1 MANLVN
7 DKSNLNLIDNKPLR
21 ERIADMLRESILT
34 AELKPGE
41 TIVESALADQFG
53 VSRAPLRE
61 ALQILNAE
69 GLIEVIPYHKSM
81 VRRLTRADIE
91 ELYSLRSTL
100 EAFAIKR
107 IIQNHETLNLDLLK
121 ISCDKMVEAARI
133 NDAQTVSVFDHQFH
147 DTLITL
153 SQHNLLISMWS
164 SVSQRVHQ
172 VLALRD
178 MRRKDIEVM
187 ALSHIPIIDAIEACD
202 LPLAT
207 KLIEIHIETASD
219 LIVDIWDEEA
229 YGNVENKHAG
239 E

>member
-1 MANLVN
+1 MAIMSN
-7 DKSNLNLIDNKPLR
+7 DKSNIIDNKPLR
-21 ERIADMLRESILT
+21 ERIADVLRHSILT

-41 TIVESALADQFG
+41 TIVESVFADQFG

-69 GLIEVIPYHKSM
+69 GLIELIPYHKTM

-91 ELYSLRSTL
+91 ELYSLRNTL

-107 IIQNHETLNLDLLK
+107 IIQNTPLDIEPLD
-121 ISCDKMVEAARI
+121 ICCAKMVDAALA
-133 NDAQTVSVFDHQFH
+133 NDAQLVSVFDHQFH

-153 SQHNLLISMWS
+153 SNHNLLISMWS

-178 MRRKDIEVM
+178 MRRKDIEAM
-187 ALSHIPIIDAIEACD
+187 ARSHIPIIDAIRSRD

-207 KLIEIHIETASD
+207 NLIEIHIETASD
-219 LIVDIWDEEA
+219 LIVDLWDEET
-229 YGNVENKHAG
+229 YGDLQDNN
-239 E
+239 

>member
-1 MANLVN
+1 MSN
-7 DKSNLNLIDNKPLR
+7 DKSNIIENKPLR
-21 ERIADMLRESILT
+21 ERIADLLRESILT
-34 AELKPGE
+34 AELKPGQ
-41 TIVESALADQFG
+41 TMVESSLADQFG

-69 GLIEVIPYHKSM
+69 GLIELIPYHKTM
-81 VRRLTRADIE
+81 VRRLTRNDIE

-107 IIQNHETLNLDLLK
+107 IIENVSPIDLEALDV
-121 ISCDKMVEAARI
+121 CCAKMVDAAI
-133 NDAQTVSVFDHQFH
+133 ANDAQLVSVFDHQFH

-153 SQHNLLISMWS
+153 SNHNLLISTWNT
-164 SVSQRVHQ
+164 VSQRVHQ

-187 ALSHIPIIDAIEACD
+187 ARSHIPIIDAIRSYD

-207 KLIEIHIETASD
+207 HLIEVHIATASD
-219 LIVDIWDEEA
+219 LIVDIWDEET
-229 YGNVENKHAG
+229 YGNLQED
-239 E
+239 